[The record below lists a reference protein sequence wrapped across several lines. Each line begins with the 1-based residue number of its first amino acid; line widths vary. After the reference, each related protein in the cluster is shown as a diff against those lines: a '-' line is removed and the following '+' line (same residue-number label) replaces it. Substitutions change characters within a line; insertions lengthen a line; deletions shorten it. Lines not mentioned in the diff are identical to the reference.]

1 MDDNR
6 YEEMPEKKSAG
17 KVLGNYFKSVFGGFL
32 DSFKYNN
39 MKLASLLVAIPG
51 LVIGFFLV
59 AHASTLNQIDFTFE
73 FYNEQYFSFDKYTLP
88 QIPFDASA
96 ISVFLI
102 MLFGILNVFNAL
114 SMSNKKNLGS
124 VVISTVFTGIMVVL
138 SAYYV
143 YAVLLY
149 KNFAF
154 ETVADAAA
162 AGETAGI
169 YVETAK
175 STLGTVDTIGEYI
188 HKINGSLGD
197 FTANYLTSIV
207 SIIVCD
213 VLSIIGVVLGFINY
227 DRTYEKV
234 DR

>member
-1 MDDNR
+1 
-6 YEEMPEKKSAG
+6 
-17 KVLGNYFKSVFGGFL
+17 
-32 DSFKYNN
+32 
-39 MKLASLLVAIPG
+39 
-51 LVIGFFLV
+51 
-59 AHASTLNQIDFTFE
+59 
-73 FYNEQYFSFDKYTLP
+73 
-88 QIPFDASA
+88 
-96 ISVFLI
+96 

-124 VVISTVFTGIMVVL
+124 VVISTVFTGIMVLL

-154 ETVADAAA
+154 ETAADVAA

-175 STLGTVDTIGEYI
+175 STIGTVDTIGEYI
-188 HKINGSLGD
+188 YKINGSLGD

-213 VLSIIGVVLGFINY
+213 VLSVIGVVLGFINY